1 MPIAYILLA
10 QQFLFVHHPC
20 CLPSTTAATLIL
32 HANSWVRCLGEL
44 LLRLLLS
51 ARRVAALCRMAAG
64 AFLRAPAN
72 SSAHIIQH
80 PTQSTQSGK
89 SSKLQAEAQG
99 RVRWHLPSI
108 HAGQHVVLRC
118 CKDST
123 GVKTSGWVWDVVR
136 TSAHHSDY
144 SSGHRSYR
152 PSSPCSRCARRPGA
166 CLYPSLRSS
175 THCSGSPR
183 PSLQRS
189 GKTGGH

>member
-1 MPIAYILLA
+1 VRAFIFQKLFVTNDHGDMPHTLLTCQLNYPQQTPQSFVCVSLVSMPIAYILLA

-64 AFLRAPAN
+64 AFLRAPVN

-80 PTQSTQSGK
+80 PTQSTQSGQ

-99 RVRWHLPSI
+99 RVR
-108 HAGQHVVLRC
+108 
-118 CKDST
+118 
-123 GVKTSGWVWDVVR
+123 
-136 TSAHHSDY
+136 
-144 SSGHRSYR
+144 
-152 PSSPCSRCARRPGA
+152 
-166 CLYPSLRSS
+166 
-175 THCSGSPR
+175 
-183 PSLQRS
+183 
-189 GKTGGH
+189 